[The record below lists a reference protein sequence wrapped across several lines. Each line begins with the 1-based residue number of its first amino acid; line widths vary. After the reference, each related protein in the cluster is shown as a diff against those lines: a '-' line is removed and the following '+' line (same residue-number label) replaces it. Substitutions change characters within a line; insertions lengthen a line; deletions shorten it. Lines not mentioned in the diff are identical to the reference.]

1 MPSSAPSPVTVLA
14 EKIYVELVCRG
25 IVITDNA
32 AQIKANPDS
41 LAKISLKLA
50 EAFLRVANADKIA
63 AAPKNQE
70 FDMKATDLSNWNL
83 PKAG

>member
-1 MPSSAPSPVTVLA
+1 MSLKPIPVKDLA

-41 LAKISLKLA
+41 LAKISFKLA
-50 EAFLRVANADKIA
+50 EAFLRVAGEDKSA
-63 AAPKNQE
+63 GPPKVEE
-70 FDMKATDLSNWNL
+70 FDMKATDLSNWS
-83 PKAG
+83 KAKP